1 MEDFGFVRVAAAV
14 PRVKV
19 ADIEWNVAEICAL
32 AEEAEKNGV
41 AISVFPELSVTGYT
55 CADLFGQDLLLR
67 QAEEGIRKIKAFS
80 RGKKTVIVAGA
91 PVRVHGRLYNCAAV
105 IHNGSLRGLVP
116 KIFLPTYNEFYE
128 SRWFS
133 SGSDFIGPG
142 RP

>member
-1 MEDFGFVRVAAAV
+1 MMEDFGFVRVAAAV

-67 QAEEGIRKIKAFS
+67 QAEEGIRNIKAFS
-80 RGKKTVIVAGA
+80 
-91 PVRVHGRLYNCAAV
+91 
-105 IHNGSLRGLVP
+105 
-116 KIFLPTYNEFYE
+116 
-128 SRWFS
+128 
-133 SGSDFIGPG
+133 
-142 RP
+142 